1 MKLDTRAGSG
11 KLADPLRAAGV
22 TVEECVL
29 PAGDMEIVG
38 CGPEGRPVLVGIEY
52 KTIEDATSCMRN
64 GRFAEQLRA
73 MRESFEVS
81 WLVIEGRWSG
91 WDSPEGISV
100 KRGRW
105 FHLPGRIGYQEVA
118 AWTMTM
124 AQVGGVLLWRTET
137 EGETVAWLRA
147 LEKWW
152 TAKEWEDHR
161 AHTAIYTPPFS
172 TGYAQIVEPTLV
184 QRVAAVLPHIG
195 SVKAHRVAKF
205 FRSVR
210 EMVAAPAAEWVR
222 IEGVGKKSAADIVA
236 ALEEEK

>member
-1 MKLDTRAGSG
+1 MRLDIRAGSG
-11 KLADPLRAAGV
+11 KLAEPLRAAGI
-22 TVEECVL
+22 TVEECML

-38 CGPEGRPVLVGIEY
+38 LGPGGRPVLVGVEY

-81 WLVIEGRWSG
+81 WLVIEGRMAG

-137 EGETVAWLRA
+137 EDETVRWLRA
-147 LEKWW
+147 LEMWW

-172 TGYAQIVEPTLV
+172 IGYAQIVEPTLV

-210 EMVAAPAAEWVR
+210 EMVAAPASEWTR

-236 ALEEEK
+236 ALEEER